1 MKKLALTLAIVLTM
15 GLGAYAQEGSGLF
28 GFGKSYD
35 DDNNRGGELFRG
47 GTPGLPGGGG
57 HGSTDDGD
65 APLGGGALLL
75 IGFGAAYAMKKKNE
89 K

>member
-35 DDNNRGGELFRG
+35 DNNRGGELFRDV
-47 GTPGLPGGGG
+47 TPGLPGGGG

-75 IGFGAAYAMKKKNE
+75 IGFGAAYALKKKNE